1 MMSYWLRIVSFWKIK
16 MRLDEIDNSDRV
28 FAAMVK
34 IDLEIDKSYQSIGQL
49 NILKYAK
56 SADDQI
62 MATED

>member
-1 MMSYWLRIVSFWKIK
+1 